1 MPPPPVRVAVT
12 LIGKPSAPH
21 PPAELLIDK
30 FAAVPVCNVI
40 APVVELIV
48 GATPV
53 MPWILASSWPTL
65 SVTLSWLPMAPEA
78 TNVSVVPSTVMVSP
92 ATKFVTTESL
102 GEAPDSSVAAVIGAD
117 GGPALFETAPPVTV
131 ASPNGTAG
139 VPIGNGFWVK
149 SAGFKPPAASSE
161 PASAVVLAIVF
172 GVVGR
177 FAAY

>member
-1 MPPPPVRVAVT
+1 M
-12 LIGKPSAPH
+12 
-21 PPAELLIDK
+21 
-30 FAAVPVCNVI
+30 
-40 APVVELIV
+40 
-48 GATPV
+48 
-53 MPWILASSWPTL
+53 
-65 SVTLSWLPMAPEA
+65 
-78 TNVSVVPSTVMVSP
+78 
-92 ATKFVTTESL
+92 KFVTSELL
-102 GEAPDSSVAAVIGAD
+102 GDGPDSSVAAVIGAD

-177 FAAY
+177 LAAY